1 MVAAINLTS
10 GLLLLRLIYY
20 HHWFD
25 SDTMH
30 SQAGE
35 QPFHFL
41 NTAAHASQSPYH
53 TVTGF
58 ANQPIVE
65 SSDRFSDSNLLDGSH
80 MGQGQYSYSDNQPG
94 PSESV
99 SFSNNNF
106 TNASSNL
113 HGVHTGGQQSRPLLM
128 INF

>member
-20 HHWFD
+20 HHYHHWFD

-30 SQAGE
+30 SQASE

-41 NTAAHASQSPYH
+41 NTVAHVSQSPYH

-65 SSDRFSDSNLLDGSH
+65 SSD
-80 MGQGQYSYSDNQPG
+80 
-94 PSESV
+94 
-99 SFSNNNF
+99 
-106 TNASSNL
+106 
-113 HGVHTGGQQSRPLLM
+113 
-128 INF
+128 